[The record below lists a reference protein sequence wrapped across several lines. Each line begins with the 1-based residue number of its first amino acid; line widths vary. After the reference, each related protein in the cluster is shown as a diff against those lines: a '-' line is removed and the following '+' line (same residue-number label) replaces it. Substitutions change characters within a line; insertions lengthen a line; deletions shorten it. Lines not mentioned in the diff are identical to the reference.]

1 MQLQSTTKN
10 DLLNRPLITFI
21 NLLSEQGVMTYT
33 PLDERMFITIV
44 PLVILYLIFLQNK
57 L

>member
-44 PLVILYLIFLQNK
+44 PLVILYLIFLQNE

>member
-10 DLLNRPLITFI
+10 DLVNRPLITFI

-33 PLDERMFITIV
+33 PLDERMFITIA
-44 PLVILYLIFLQNK
+44 LVILYLIFLHNK

>member
-1 MQLQSTTKN
+1 MQLQTTTKN
-10 DLLNRPLITFI
+10 DLLNRLLITFI
-21 NLLSEQGVMTYT
+21 NLLSEQGVMTCT

-44 PLVILYLIFLQNK
+44 PLVILYVIFLQNK

>member
-1 MQLQSTTKN
+1 MQLQTTTKN
-10 DLLNRPLITFI
+10 DLLNRLLITFI
-21 NLLSEQGVMTYT
+21 NLFSEQGVMTYT

-44 PLVILYLIFLQNK
+44 PLVILYVIFLQNK